1 MSRSAGHLIVD
12 TLESAGIERVY
23 AVPGESYLD
32 VLDGLYDANIET
44 VVCRQEGGAGFMA
57 LAESRLTGRPGIAM
71 VTRGP
76 GAANAMISV
85 HTAWQDA
92 TALVLFV
99 GLVPLNDRSRES
111 FQEFSLPEW
120 FSSTAKR
127 VLTIDDEARSG
138 EITADALRIAASG
151 RPGPV
156 VVGLPE
162 DVLVRLT
169 ESPTPTLAEVAPP
182 TPAPAVIDGL
192 ASRIAAAERPAF
204 VLGGDGWHNGCGA
217 ELAGLAA
224 SAGVPIFCDWR
235 AYDAIPHSSPAWA
248 GWLGYGRADAVAAG
262 FAEADLVVFVG
273 CTRSDVLS
281 DGYTIGFDAETVLV
295 SLDMEATQHAGRID
309 EHIIASPDSFT
320 QALTRN
326 DAGGA
331 RDPGQLRGTRTD
343 EWMQSR
349 ADVQSRFAAHRAD
362 AEAAPENANRAGVD
376 LGVAFGILDDRLG
389 GDAILTYGAG
399 NATIWGH
406 RFIRHERPAGLVGA
420 RNGAMG
426 LAVPAAVAASLA
438 YPERRAVAICGDG
451 DFLMNGQEIATAFAH
466 GGTPLIIVV
475 DNGVY
480 GTIVSHQE
488 NHYPGRPSGTR
499 MVNPNF
505 AAWMSAFDLGSSG
518 VASARVS
525 GSVPPGADG
534 TATGAGMVG
543 HGERVEATEDFAA
556 ALDRALAHDGP
567 ALIHVLIDPATMP
580 PAADETA

>member
-1 MSRSAGHLIVD
+1 MARSAGHLIVD
-12 TLESAGIERVY
+12 TLENAGTERVY

-32 VLDGLYDANIET
+32 VLDGLYDSSVDT

-76 GAANAMISV
+76 GAANAMIAV

-99 GLVPLNDRSRES
+99 GLVPLTDRSRDS

-127 VLTIDDEARSG
+127 VITIDDEHRAG
-138 EITADALRIAASG
+138 DLTADALRIAASG

-169 ESPTPTLAEVAPP
+169 ESPTPTLPEAAPP
-182 TPAPAVIDGL
+182 IPANAEL
-192 ASRIAAAERPAF
+192 ESLTARIAAAERPAF
-204 VLGGDGWHNGCGA
+204 VLGGDGWQSGCGA
-217 ELAGLAA
+217 DLARFATA
-224 SAGVPIFCDWR
+224 AGVPVFCDWR
-235 AYDAIPHSSPAWA
+235 AYDALPHSSPAWA
-248 GWLGYGRADAVAAG
+248 GWLGYGRADAVATG
-262 FAEADLVVFVG
+262 FAEADLLIFVG
-273 CTRSDVLS
+273 CTRSDVAS

-295 SLDMEATQHAGRID
+295 SLDPEATQHAGRID
-309 EHIIASPDSFT
+309 QQILAGPQSFT
-320 QALTRN
+320 AALTRL
-326 DAGGA
+326 DAA
-331 RDPGQLRGTRTD
+331 ASRGSRTD
-343 EWMQSR
+343 DWMDER
-349 ADVQSRFAAHRAD
+349 AAAQARFAAHRPDAQTAPAD
-362 AEAAPENANRAGVD
+362 SGSHGATPHGVD

-389 GDAILTYGAG
+389 GEAILTYGAG

-406 RFIRHERPAGLVGA
+406 RFIRHNTPASLVGA

-426 LAVPAAVAASLA
+426 LAVPGAVAASLA
-438 YPERRAVAICGDG
+438 YPDRCAVAICGDG
-451 DFLMNGQEIATAFAH
+451 DFLMNGQEVATAFAH
-466 GGTPLIIVV
+466 GSKPLIIVV

-505 AAWMSAFDLGSSG
+505 ATWMSAFDTSSSG
-518 VASARVS
+518 AASA
-525 GSVPPGADG
+525 GADPSV
-534 TATGAGMVG
+534 AGLTG
-543 HGERVEATEDFAA
+543 HGERVETTEAFGP
-556 ALDRALAHDGP
+556 ALDRALAADGP
-567 ALIHVLIDPATMP
+567 ALIHVLIDPATTP
-580 PAADETA
+580 PAADEIA

>member
-12 TLESAGIERVY
+12 TLENAGIERVY

-127 VLTIDDEARSG
+127 VLTIDDADRAG
-138 EITADALRIAASG
+138 EITADALRIAAAG

-162 DVLVRLT
+162 DVLVQLT
-169 ESPTPTLAEVAPP
+169 EAPTPTITEVAPP

-192 ASRIAAAERPAF
+192 ASRIADAERPAF
-204 VLGGDGWHNGCGA
+204 VLGGDGWHSGCGA

-262 FAEADLVVFVG
+262 FAEADLIVFVG
-273 CTRSDVLS
+273 CTRSDVAS
-281 DGYTIGFDAETVLV
+281 DGYSIGFDAQTVLV
-295 SLDMEATQHAGRID
+295 SLDMEAVQHAGRID
-309 EHIIASPDSFT
+309 EHIIASPESFT
-320 QALTRN
+320 HALNRT
-326 DAGGA
+326 DAGAA
-331 RDPGQLRGTRTD
+331 RDGHQLRGTRSDT
-343 EWMQSR
+343 WMQSR
-349 ADVQSRFAAHRAD
+349 ADVQSRFAAHRPD
-362 AEAAPENANRAGVD
+362 AEAAPESAGRAGVD

-406 RFIRHERPAGLVGA
+406 RFIRHERPASLVGA

-438 YPERRAVAICGDG
+438 FPERRAVAVCGDG
-451 DFLMNGQEIATAFAH
+451 DFLMNGQEVATAFAH
-466 GGTPLIIVV
+466 GAKPLIIVV

-505 AAWMSAFDLGSSG
+505 AAWMSAFDLSSSG
-518 VASARVS
+518 VASANDASGAGNGTSVS
-525 GSVPPGADG
+525 GL
-534 TATGAGMVG
+534 TG
-543 HGERVEATEDFAA
+543 HGERVETTEEFGP
-556 ALDRALAHDGP
+556 ALDRALAADAP